1 MRKFITLASAAAML
15 APVFVATATP
25 AEARHRARE
34 WQGADG
40 RTYCRKSD
48 GTTGLVIGAAAG
60 GLLGRAVDS
69 SGSRVRDYC
78 RFGCGWP
85 VRTTYRKEP
94 QLPLG
99 AAKFRG
105 VDCL

>member
-1 MRKFITLASAAAML
+1 MRKFITFASAAAML

-34 WQGADG
+34 WQGTDG

-69 SGSRVRDYC
+69 SGSRATGTIVGLAAGGLLGRHIERNRRC
-78 RFGCGWP
+78 R
-85 VRTTYRKEP
+85 
-94 QLPLG
+94 
-99 AAKFRG
+99 
-105 VDCL
+105 